1 MKGDEMKKKRLPRV
15 KTVDD
20 LAQVEKNE
28 KDYEGAIIPIDPEL
42 AQAII
47 NKLEQR

>member
-1 MKGDEMKKKRLPRV
+1 MKKKRLTRV

-28 KDYEGAIIPIDPEL
+28 KNYEGAIMPIDPEL
-42 AQAII
+42 AKAII
-47 NKLEQR
+47 NKLEPR